1 MYFQA
6 KYMDIYKQNIID
18 HYKNPRNKGKLDDAD
33 IIVYEVNTLC
43 GDALKFYFKL
53 DAEGKIKKVSF
64 EGEGCALSQAT
75 ASMLTEELV
84 GMHIDQVKN
93 LDYSFIRELIGIEVN
108 PTRLKCVMLS
118 VECLRKIPDEDSQ
131 NK

>member
-1 MYFQA
+1 
-6 KYMDIYKQNIID
+6 MDIYKQNIID

-53 DAEGKIKKVSF
+53 NSKGQIQKLSF

-84 GMHIDQVKN
+84 GMHVDQVKK
-93 LDYSFIRELIGIEVN
+93 LDYEFIKKLIGIEVN

-118 VECLRKIPDEDSQ
+118 IECLRKIPGENAQ
-131 NK
+131 HQ

>member
-1 MYFQA
+1 
-6 KYMDIYKQNIID
+6 MDIYKQNIID

-33 IIVYEVNTLC
+33 IIAYEVNTLC

-53 DAEGKIKKVSF
+53 DSKGQIQKLSF

-84 GMHIDQVKN
+84 GMHIDQVKK
-93 LDYSFIRELIGIEVN
+93 LDYDFIKKLIGIDVN
-108 PTRLKCVMLS
+108 PTRRKCVMLS
-118 VECLRKIPDEDSQ
+118 VECFRKIQ
-131 NK
+131 NKQDLNQ

>member
-1 MYFQA
+1 
-6 KYMDIYKQNIID
+6 MDIYKQNIID

-53 DAEGKIKKVSF
+53 NSKGQIQKLSF

-84 GMHIDQVKN
+84 GMHVDQVKK
-93 LDYSFIRELIGIEVN
+93 LDYEFIKKLIGIEVN

-118 VECLRKIPDEDSQ
+118 IECLRKIPGENPQ
-131 NK
+131 NQ